1 MFNQRKF
8 IPLPSAFADRTVW
21 CVGGRFLPAALDMAH
36 MTDMTVPF
44 PIYRGVTR

>member
-21 CVGGRFLPAALDMAH
+21 CVGGRFLPAALDTAH
-36 MTDMTVPF
+36 TTVPF